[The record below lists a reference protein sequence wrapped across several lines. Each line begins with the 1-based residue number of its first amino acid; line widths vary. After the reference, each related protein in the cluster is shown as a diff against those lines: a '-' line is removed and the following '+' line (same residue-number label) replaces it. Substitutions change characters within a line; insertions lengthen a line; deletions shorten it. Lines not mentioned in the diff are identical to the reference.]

1 MTVLGG
7 GLDESQNSATAEAD
21 SKELQSALK
30 YKINSGKPPSF
41 ANRDSEDIEGFWRD
55 WRRFLSNNYSGA
67 GVSARNQMEL
77 LRTYLGG
84 DVRMDYL
91 NIVDALE
98 PLEEEDYGVDFGDV
112 QRKLQQGLHQE
123 VLEKY
128 VLWSHENYAKTNDE
142 RKARALRGFDEL
154 NFKGK
159 SFQAFQ
165 ADWRKVLADLRK
177 AGIYKD
183 KGELVTAYLTRLPDT
198 CSDWIQLK
206 DERPTTHLEA
216 GKMAKRFFDSVQ
228 AQRVT
233 TSNALAL
240 EEILAFDSETCAGC
254 GAPFVGGEEELQVSY
269 QGQA

>member
-1 MTVLGG
+1 M
-7 GLDESQNSATAEAD
+7 
-21 SKELQSALK
+21 
-30 YKINSGKPPSF
+30 
-41 ANRDSEDIEGFWRD
+41 
-55 WRRFLSNNYSGA
+55 
-67 GVSARNQMEL
+67 
-77 LRTYLGG
+77 
-84 DVRMDYL
+84 
-91 NIVDALE
+91 
-98 PLEEEDYGVDFGDV
+98 
-112 QRKLQQGLHQE
+112 
-123 VLEKY
+123 
-128 VLWSHENYAKTNDE
+128 LWSRENYAKTNDE

-165 ADWRKVLADLRK
+165 AEWRKVLAELRK

-206 DERPTTHLEA
+206 DERPATHLEA

-240 EEILAFDSETCAGC
+240 EEILAFDSATCAGC
-254 GAPFVGGEEELQVSY
+254 GAPFDGGEEELQVTY
-269 QGQA
+269 QGQDYHLQCVRRADAEEANTADAVARDPRGLSSSFSGRSRGPRASTNCRGVGHREGDCPSP